1 MRAKIIF
8 VALLVAGMI
17 CGVSGMSNAQVKKDY
32 LTEGEADKIRDA
44 ENNLSLKIKL
54 YVSFADDRLTKFKYT
69 LAHPNADKNRTDI
82 LNGLI
87 NGYGACMD
95 DAADLIDVAKERQQ
109 DIRSG
114 LKAIATKGKEFLT
127 YLQELSKTGAE
138 LDTYKMTLDDA
149 IEATQDAVSDAEKA
163 TKEIN
168 APVRR
173 KQ

>member
-1 MRAKIIF
+1 VGAVFAASGIS
-8 VALLVAGMI
+8 VAQA
-17 CGVSGMSNAQVKKDY
+17 KKDY

-44 ENNLSLKIKL
+44 ENNLSNKIKL
-54 YVSFADDRLTKFKYT
+54 YVGFADDRLSKFKYT
-69 LAHPNADKNRTDI
+69 LAHPNADRNRVDI
-82 LNGLI
+82 LNGLM
-87 NGYGACMD
+87 NGFGACMD

-114 LKAIATKGKEFLT
+114 LKAITSKGKEFLT
-127 YLQELSKTGAE
+127 YLQEMQKTGAE
-138 LDTYKMTLDDA
+138 LESYKMTLEDA
-149 IEATQDAVSDAEKA
+149 IEATQDAISDAEKA